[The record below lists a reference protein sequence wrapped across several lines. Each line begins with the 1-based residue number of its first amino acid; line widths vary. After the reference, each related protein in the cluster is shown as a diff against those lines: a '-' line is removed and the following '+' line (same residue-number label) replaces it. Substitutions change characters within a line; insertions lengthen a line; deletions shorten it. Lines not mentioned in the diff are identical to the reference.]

1 MAATAPVRC
10 LDREPRMSIQWTTD
24 LVIFAGIAGVSVT
37 LLLVSLLLGEIFEF
51 GEDFFGEGDGPF
63 FTNSSTIFAFFTA
76 FGATG
81 WVASGQ
87 FEMAGLTASGVAVIG
102 GMAVGLPIGFMLRVF
117 KKNQGDTNYSISETV
132 GQTGVVALAIPTN
145 GNGRVEVSLPGR
157 GTTTLIARESNGG
170 SIDSGSLVTVER
182 IVASIAYVTEAGG
195 N

>member
-1 MAATAPVRC
+1 
-10 LDREPRMSIQWTTD
+10 MSLQWTTD
-24 LVIFAGIAGVSVT
+24 LVIFAAIAGVSVT
-37 LLLVSLLLGEIFEF
+37 FLLVSVLLGEIFEF
-51 GEDFFGEGDGPF
+51 GDDLFGEGDGPF
-63 FTNSSTIFAFFTA
+63 FANSSTIFAFFTA

-102 GMAVGLPIGFMLRVF
+102 GLAVGLPIGFLLRVF
-117 KKNQGDTNYSISETV
+117 KKNQGATNYSIGDTV
-132 GQTGVVALAIPTN
+132 GQTGVVALTIPAG
-145 GNGRVEVSLPGR
+145 GNGRVDVSLPGR

-170 SIDSGSLVTVER
+170 SINAGSVVTVER